1 MLTDEQKLAILDK
14 IQIASNLRRQAK
26 NEQQDYKDIQDD
38 LVKMKSALK
47 VIERKLNDNLV
58 FRKKSTIDSKG
69 TKKSGAQLAIE
80 VYLESLGLN
89 AKEYLN

>member
-1 MLTDEQKLAILDK
+1 
-14 IQIASNLRRQAK
+14 
-26 NEQQDYKDIQDD
+26 
-38 LVKMKSALK
+38 
-47 VIERKLNDNLV
+47 V